1 MTFRHGRRSCFSSG
15 MIAIDFFSGAGGLTR
30 GLLDAGISVIAG
42 LDANPDCRQTY
53 EANNPPAKFIA
64 ADIRKVKPGEI
75 RKIIKGIPKKDLLFA
90 ACAPCQPFS
99 KQKIQRRN
107 SSSKTLLGSF
117 GYLVASIKPGHVL
130 VENVPGLSKV
140 HGDSTYRRFCRM
152 LDNAGYRI
160 SERILDAKHFGVPQT
175 RRRLV
180 IFASRHLEP
189 TLPEPTHGPTKR
201 SYVTVRETISRFP
214 PLSAGSSAK
223 AVPNHRASA
232 LSPLN
237 LERIRNTPK
246 NGGDRRS
253 WPKRLRLACHS
264 DGYSGHT
271 DVYGRMWWG
280 RPAPALTGRC
290 DSLSNGRYGH
300 PRQNRAISLR
310 EAAALQ
316 SFADDYVFYG
326 RSKNSI
332 ALQIGNAVPV
342 KLAERLGRHILKLS
356 KEALRELGKRN

>member
-1 MTFRHGRRSCFSSG
+1 MF
-15 MIAIDFFSGAGGLTR
+15 AIDFFSGAGGLTR

-53 EANNPPAKFIA
+53 EANNAPARFIA

-75 RKIIKGIPKKDLLFA
+75 RKMIRGVSKKDLLFA

-107 SSSKTLLGSF
+107 SSAKTLLGSF
-117 GYLVASIKPGHVL
+117 GDLVAAIKPGHVL
-130 VENVPGLSKV
+130 IENVPGLAKV
-140 HGDSTYRRFCRM
+140 RGDSTYRRFLKT
-152 LDNAGYRI
+152 LDNAGYKI
-160 SERILDAKHFGVPQT
+160 SERILDAKQFGVPQT

-180 IFASRHLEP
+180 ILASRHFEP
-189 TLPEPTHGPTKR
+189 SLPEATHGRAKR
-201 SYVTVRETISRFP
+201 PYVTVRDAIARFP
-214 PLSAGSSAK
+214 RLSAGRCAK
-223 AVPNHRASA
+223 GVPNHRASA

-237 LERIRNTPK
+237 LERLRHTPK

-253 WPKRLRLACHS
+253 WPRRLRLVCHS

-290 DSLSNGRYGH
+290 DSLSNGRHGH
-300 PRQNRAISLR
+300 PRQDRAISLR

-326 RSKNSI
+326 RSKKSI

-342 KLAERLGRHILKLS
+342 ALARNLGRHILR
-356 KEALRELGKRN
+356 LRKAS